1 LHVTTVGDDHD
12 VVEHTAASDA
22 VVVRSAPPKFVPLIV
37 KLVPVPRKGGK
48 MGTLAGAF
56 AGVTTVSTGAA
67 FAARPTVPLKTDAA
81 CHAEAPTTTDVP
93 TKLPAYR
100 RT

>member
-1 LHVTTVGDDHD
+1 MTAVGDDHD

-22 VVVRSAPPKFVPLIV
+22 VVVRSVPPKLVPLIV

-56 AGVTTVSTGAA
+56 DDYSLQYAGALANLCEAG
-67 FAARPTVPLKTDAA
+67 FAAPLVAA
-81 CHAEAPTTTDVP
+81 AASRICV
-93 TKLPAYR
+93 
-100 RT
+100 